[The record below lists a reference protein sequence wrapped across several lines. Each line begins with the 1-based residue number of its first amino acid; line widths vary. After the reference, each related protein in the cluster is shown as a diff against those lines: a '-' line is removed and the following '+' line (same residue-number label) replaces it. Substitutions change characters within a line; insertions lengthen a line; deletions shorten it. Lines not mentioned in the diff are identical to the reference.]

1 MESDAMDSQDTRIA
15 ERIVLCKR
23 ERRAYEIWL
32 ETLTPVNFLL
42 VGVGG
47 VMSLVAGLS
56 IVTKAG
62 VDPKIAGWVAIV
74 GALLTGLHSRL
85 KCDPHQKE
93 CVRLSSQ
100 FAELQIEYERLQ
112 VDTDVSRRTAQ
123 LLALEHR
130 LATIRGTGEARP
142 SRKSIA
148 QAEREI
154 DGTKQLA

>member
-1 MESDAMDSQDTRIA
+1 MDTQDARIA

-32 ETLTPVNFLL
+32 ETLTPANFLL

-56 IVTKAG
+56 IITKAELIQ
-62 VDPKIAGWVAIV
+62 PQTAGWIAVV
-74 GALLTGLHSRL
+74 GALLTGLHNRL

-93 CVRLSSQ
+93 CIKLANQ
-100 FAELQIEYERLQ
+100 FAELQTEYERLQ
-112 VDTDVSRRTAQ
+112 VETDISAKKMQ

-130 LATIRGTGEARP
+130 LATIKGGRGARP
-142 SRKSIA
+142 SQRSIER
-148 QAEREI
+148 AEREI
-154 DGTKQLA
+154 DAAAEVV